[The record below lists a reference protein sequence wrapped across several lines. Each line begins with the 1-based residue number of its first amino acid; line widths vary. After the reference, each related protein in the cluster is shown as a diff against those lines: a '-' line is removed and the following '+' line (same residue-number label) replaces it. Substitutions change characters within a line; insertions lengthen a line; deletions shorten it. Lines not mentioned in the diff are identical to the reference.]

1 VKTLVDERLRR
12 QALRFDFRFACEDC
26 GHFDD
31 VLACCSLGYVAAP
44 RRDALEG
51 VAIEL
56 CKTFEIG

>member
-1 VKTLVDERLRR
+1 MKTLVDERLRS

-31 VLACCSLGYVAAP
+31 ALAGCSLGYVAAP

-51 VAIEL
+51 DAIEL
-56 CKTFEIG
+56 CKTFELG